1 MAKTDGEI
9 LINTKI
15 QTDEAKEDLKDL
27 KKDLKETSDSASE
40 SNKKIEKS
48 ADEMVSNLPESYQ
61 TAYKKIEQIRADDAL
76 DSATKADRI
85 AEQFMSLG
93 QSMEDAL
100 AKAWGSIK
108 NESEAGSQIII
119 DNLED
124 IAQEAQKTA
133 KSMGGIGSGMG
144 GGGGMGNLVAGF
156 MGGLTST
163 LVQAGMDMLKQ
174 AGQAVVDFGKEAVEL
189 ASDLQEVQNVVD
201 VTFTTMSDDVDEFA
215 RNAIKSAGMSE
226 TMAKKYTGTF
236 GAMAKSFGFTEKE
249 SYDLATSLTQ
259 LTGDVASFYNLDHE
273 EANTKLKAVFTG
285 ETEALKELGVVMTQT
300 ALDQFAMEKGFG
312 KTTKE
317 MTEQEKVS
325 LRYKF
330 VVDKLSGASGDF
342 VRTQDSWANQT
353 RILSEQWNAFQTSIG
368 EGLLE
373 IFTPFVKF
381 LNDDVMPALL
391 AFGDWFSD
399 ILTDDPAEE
408 LAEGFDELS
417 DSMEE
422 TIIKADGTVAS
433 YADVQAA
440 IENVESSVA
449 TLKQEYDEAKESAKE
464 SLDSQIGL
472 LTELETK
479 SDKTAREIVDNWKK
493 QQSALNEY
501 AFNMRKAISMGLDR
515 ALVQQLADGSQESM
529 LILDELV
536 NGTSA
541 SISEINREFQNVQ
554 RSKEVVASVMADV
567 QTDMSRRLNSIS
579 NDIENEWGDMADE
592 VGRAVREMQDYIN
605 GLQGKTVYID
615 LVGRQSSSTSFGGG
629 YFDPG
634 AWGKYTLEPENV
646 PQLATGAVI
655 PPNAPFT
662 AVLGDQRNGYN
673 LEGPEDMFRSIV
685 REEIEAASG
694 NETNELLSDIL
705 MAINNAKM
713 TVNESGVFQIIVEE
727 NNRAVRSYGYSPLR
741 V

>member
-27 KKDLKETSDSASE
+27 EKSLKETADSASE
-40 SNKKIEKS
+40 SNKKIESS
-48 ADEMVSNLPESYQ
+48 ADEMVSSLPESYR

-85 AEQFMSLG
+85 AEQFMSIG
-93 QSMEDAL
+93 QSAEDAM

-108 NESEAGSQIII
+108 HESESGAQIVI
-119 DNLED
+119 DNLEE
-124 IAQEAQKTA
+124 IKQEATQAGKTM
-133 KSMGGIGSGMG
+133 SSIGSGMG
-144 GGGGMGNLVAGF
+144 GGGGMGNLVAGV

-174 AGQAVVDFGKEAVEL
+174 AGQAVVDFGKESVEL

-201 VTFTTMSDDVDEFA
+201 VIFTTMSDDVDGFA

-226 TMAKKYTGTF
+226 TMAKKYVGTF
-236 GAMAKSFGFTEKE
+236 GAMADSFGFTEAE
-249 SYDLATSLTQ
+249 AYDMATSLTQ
-259 LTGDVASFYNLDHE
+259 LTGDVSSFYNLDHD

-300 ALDQFAMEKGFG
+300 ALDQFALENGFG

-330 VVDKLSGASGDF
+330 VMDKLSNASGDF

-353 RILSEQWNAFQTSIG
+353 KILSEQWEAFQTSIG

-373 IFTPFVKF
+373 IFTPSVKF

-408 LAEGFDELS
+408 LAEGFDKLS

-422 TIIKADGTVAS
+422 TITKADGTVAS

-440 IENVESSVA
+440 IEGVEASVS
-449 TLKQEYDEAKESAKE
+449 TLKQEYEEAKESAKE
-464 SLDSQIGL
+464 SLNSQIGL

-493 QQSALNEY
+493 QQSALNQY
-501 AFNMRKAISMGLDR
+501 AFNLQKAISMGLDR
-515 ALVQQLADGSQESM
+515 ALVKQLSDGSQESM
-529 LILDELV
+529 LILNELV
-536 NGTSA
+536 NGTGV
-541 SISEINREFQNVQ
+541 SIAEINREFQNVQ
-554 RSKEVVASVMADV
+554 QSKEIVASTMADV
-567 QTDMSRRLNSIS
+567 QTDMSNRLDAIS
-579 NDIENEWGDMADE
+579 RDVKNEWGYMADE
-592 VGRAVREMQDYIN
+592 VGYAIYEMQQYIN
-605 GLQGKTVYID
+605 SLQGKTVYID
-615 LVGRQSSSTSFGGG
+615 LQSRDITASSSAGWTSPAPWSN
-629 YFDPG
+629 YS
-634 AWGKYTLEPENV
+634 LEPEYV

-694 NETNELLSDIL
+694 NETNELLADIL
-705 MAINNAKM
+705 AAINNAKFS
-713 TVNESGVFQIIVEE
+713 VNESGVFQIVVEQ
-727 NNRAVRSYGYSPLR
+727 NDIAVRTYGQSPLR
-741 V
+741 

>member
-27 KKDLKETSDSASE
+27 KKDLKETADSASE

-100 AKAWGSIK
+100 SKAWGSIK
-108 NESEAGSQIII
+108 NESEAGSQIVI

-124 IAQEAQKTA
+124 IVQEAQQTA
-133 KSMGGIGSGMG
+133 KSMSGIGSGMG
-144 GGGGMGNLVAGF
+144 GGFNMGSLVAGF

-163 LVQAGMDMLKQ
+163 LVQAGMDILKQ
-174 AGQAVVDFGKEAVEL
+174 AGQAVVDFGKESIEL
-189 ASDLQEVQNVVD
+189 ASDLQETQNVVD
-201 VTFTTMSDDVDEFA
+201 VTFTTMSDDVNEFA

-259 LTGDVASFYNLDHE
+259 LTGDVASFYNLDHD

-300 ALDQFAMEKGFG
+300 ALDQFALEKGFG

-433 YADVQAA
+433 YADVQSA

-567 QTDMSRRLNSIS
+567 
-579 NDIENEWGDMADE
+579 
-592 VGRAVREMQDYIN
+592 
-605 GLQGKTVYID
+605 
-615 LVGRQSSSTSFGGG
+615 
-629 YFDPG
+629 
-634 AWGKYTLEPENV
+634 
-646 PQLATGAVI
+646 I
-655 PPNAPFT
+655 PDNPVLDT
-662 AVLGDQRNGYN
+662 A
-673 LEGPEDMFRSIV
+673 
-685 REEIEAASG
+685 
-694 NETNELLSDIL
+694 LSDAETFRDSIATICGL
-705 MAINNAKM
+705 ITISPATPSTAFATIALLCSIPFAKPLIK
-713 TVNESGVFQIIVEE
+713 SGIQL
-727 NNRAVRSYGYSPLR
+727 S
-741 V
+741 